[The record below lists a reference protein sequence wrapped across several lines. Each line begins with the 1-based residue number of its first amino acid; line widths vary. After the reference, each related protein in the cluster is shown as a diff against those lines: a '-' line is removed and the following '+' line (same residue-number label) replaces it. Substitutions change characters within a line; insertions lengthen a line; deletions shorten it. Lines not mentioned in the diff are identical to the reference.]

1 MSVKPKPLSLQTGGP
16 QPPQTAPATERLPQV
31 NGKSITDH
39 MQGTRREVREIN
51 DPGSIDCKMSA
62 WSQWTSCDPC
72 TNRTHRSRGI
82 EVFGQFKGSRCIKPI
97 GDRKPCKPS
106 TKCQM
111 DPPPVCKSSQWRCAS
126 GICIN
131 KNLRCNGDHDC
142 GEPDTSDEDECDI
155 IRTPCGKT
163 AVFESDIAVQAGYGI
178 NILGSGPRMNPFSNR
193 FYNGQCNRIREP
205 STLEYNRLPW
215 NVGVLNY
222 ETKVEESSS
231 KEMYEDIHSLIKE
244 ITRESSTSF
253 EAGLNFKFTPT
264 EPSSSDSGEAGSA
277 GGGGEVAGPSDGGEV
292 ASPDE
297 GGAAEGPGEGG
308 AAEGPGEGGA
318 AEGPGE
324 GGEAPGP
331 GEGGEAEVFDA
342 GKNTSPGLGFSASVG
357 FDTKQSTTNII
368 KQLSE
373 ITMTKRKTFMRVKG
387 RVELATYRMRQR
399 GLEVSSTF
407 LDDVDALPLTYEKGQ
422 YFAFLE
428 DYGTHFTKNGKS
440 GGDYELVYIMNED
453 VLKLKKVTES
463 TVKECLELGFKGN
476 IQFTQALTG
485 EGHIK
490 PKNNCDELTDK
501 PTDDSN
507 TKGVIDKVLIAV
519 RGGSPASAVA
529 MKSQLTKDGILDYN
543 QFVEW
548 AKTISALPALIHS
561 DPEPIYNAIP
571 LDFPD
576 AQPRRE
582 NLRRALDDYV
592 AEYSVCKCQPCQNG
606 GTVIQIDGE
615 CKCMCPPGTEGVA
628 CQIIEM
634 ELVKAKSFEQ
644 LGNWVCWSSWS
655 HCSGGRRRRT
665 RTCNTGGVPGGICRG
680 DTTREDYC

>member
-1 MSVKPKPLSLQTGGP
+1 MTVQSFTMKALAALCVTICILY
-16 QPPQTAPATERLPQV
+16 QV

-39 MQGTRREVREIN
+39 MQGSRREVRQIN

-72 TNRTHRSRGI
+72 TNRTHRSRSI
-82 EVFGQFKGSRCIKPI
+82 EVFGQFKGYRCIDPI
-97 GDRKPCKPS
+97 GERKPCKPS

-131 KNLRCNGDHDC
+131 KNLRCNGDYDC

-163 AVFESDIAVQAGYGI
+163 AVFESDIAIQAGYGI
-178 NILGSGPRMNPFSNR
+178 NILGSGPRMNPFNNR

-215 NVGVLNY
+215 NVGVLSY

-244 ITRESSTSF
+244 ISRESSTSY
-253 EAGLNFKFTPT
+253 EVGLNFKFTPT
-264 EPSSSDSGEAGSA
+264 EPSSSGSGEAGSA
-277 GGGGEVAGPSDGGEV
+277 GGGGEVAGSSDGGEA

-297 GGAAEGPGEGG
+297 GGAPEGPGEGG
-308 AAEGPGEGGA
+308 APEGPGQDGEPQGPGEGGDT
-318 AEGPGE
+318 
-324 GGEAPGP
+324 
-331 GEGGEAEVFDA
+331 EVSGA
-342 GKNTSPGLGFSASVG
+342 SQNNSPGLGFSASGG

-373 ITMTKRKTFMRVKG
+373 ITVTKRKTFMRVKG

-399 GLEVSSTF
+399 GMEVSSTF
-407 LDDVDALPLTYEKGQ
+407 LDDVDALPTTYEKGQ

-440 GGDYELVYIMNED
+440 GGEYELVYIMNED

-463 TVKECLELGFKGN
+463 TVKKCLELGLRGDF
-476 IQFTQALTG
+476 QLTQGLTG
-485 EGHIK
+485 GGHFK
-490 PKNNCDELTDK
+490 PKNDCDTLTDK
-501 PTDDSN
+501 PTDDRD
-507 TKGVIDKVLIAV
+507 TKGIIDKVLIAV
-519 RGGSPASAVA
+519 RGGSPAAAVA
-529 MKSQLTKDGILDYN
+529 MKSQLTKDGILDYS
-543 QFVEW
+543 QYVEW

-615 CKCMCPPGTEGVA
+615 CKCMCLPGTEGVA

-644 LGNWVCWSSWS
+644 LGNWGCWSSWS
-655 HCSGGRRRRT
+655 LCSGGRRRRT
-665 RTCNTGGVPGGICRG
+665 RTCNTRGVPGGTCRG

>member
-1 MSVKPKPLSLQTGGP
+1 MKALAALCVTICILY
-16 QPPQTAPATERLPQV
+16 QV

-39 MQGTRREVREIN
+39 MQGSRREVREIN

-82 EVFGQFKGSRCIKPI
+82 EVFGQFKGSRCINPI
-97 GDRKPCKPS
+97 GERKPCKPS

-111 DPPPVCKSSQWRCAS
+111 DPPPVCKSSQWWCSS

-131 KNLRCNGDHDC
+131 KNLRCNGDNDC
-142 GEPDTSDEDECDI
+142 GEPDTSDEDECEI

-163 AVFESDIAVQAGYGI
+163 AVFESDIAIQAGYGI
-178 NILGSGPRMNPFSNR
+178 NILGSGPRMNPFNNR

-244 ITRESSTSF
+244 ISRETSTSF
-253 EAGLNFKFTPT
+253 EIGLNFKFTPT
-264 EPSSSDSGEAGSA
+264 EPSSSGSGEADSA
-277 GGGGEVAGPSDGGEV
+277 GGGGEAASPDVGGAVEGPGDGGE
-292 ASPDE
+292 AP
-297 GGAAEGPGEGG
+297 GPGDGG
-308 AAEGPGEGGA
+308 EAPGPGDGGEA
-318 AEGPGE
+318 QGPGE
-324 GGEAPGP
+324 GGEADVSG
-331 GEGGEAEVFDA
+331 A
-342 GKNTSPGLGFSASVG
+342 GQNTGPGLGFSASVG
-357 FDTKQSTTNII
+357 FDTTRSTTNII

-373 ITMTKRKTFMRVKG
+373 ITSTKRKTFMRVKG
-387 RVELATYRMRQR
+387 RVQLATYRMRQR
-399 GLEVSSTF
+399 GMEVSSTF

-440 GGDYELVYIMNED
+440 GGEYELVYIMNED

-463 TVKECLELGFKGN
+463 TVKECLELGLKGN
-476 IQFTQALTG
+476 FQFTQAVTG
-485 EGHIK
+485 GGHIK
-490 PKNNCDELTDK
+490 PKNCNTLTEK
-501 PTDDSN
+501 PTDDRS

-543 QFVEW
+543 QYVEW
-548 AKTISALPALIHS
+548 AKTVSALPALIHS

-606 GTVIQIDGE
+606 GSVIQVDGE
-615 CKCMCPPGTEGVA
+615 CKCMCLPGTEGVA

-644 LGNWVCWSSWS
+644 LGNWGCWSSWS
-655 HCSGGRRRRT
+655 LCSGGRRRRT
-665 RTCNTGGVPGGICRG
+665 RTCDTRGVPGGICRG
-680 DTTREDYC
+680 DATREDYC

>member
-1 MSVKPKPLSLQTGGP
+1 MKALAALCVTICIVY
-16 QPPQTAPATERLPQV
+16 QV

-39 MQGTRREVREIN
+39 VQGSRREVRQIN

-72 TNRTHRSRGI
+72 TNRTHRSRSI
-82 EVFGQFKGSRCIKPI
+82 EVFGQFKGSRCIDPI

-106 TKCQM
+106 TTCQM
-111 DPPPVCKSSQWRCAS
+111 DPPPVCKSSQWRCES
-126 GICIN
+126 GICIS
-131 KNLRCNGDHDC
+131 KSLRCNGDYDC
-142 GEPDTSDEDECDI
+142 GEPDTSDEDECDT
-155 IRTPCGKT
+155 IRTPCGRT
-163 AVFESDIAVQAGYGI
+163 AVFESDIAMHAGYGI
-178 NILGSGPRMNPFSNR
+178 NILGSGPRRNPFNNR

-244 ITRESSTSF
+244 ISRETSTSF
-253 EAGLNFKFTPT
+253 EVGLNFKFTPT
-264 EPSSSDSGEAGSA
+264 EPSSSGSGEAGSA
-277 GGGGEVAGPSDGGEV
+277 GGGGEVA
-292 ASPDE
+292 SPDG
-297 GGAAEGPGEGG
+297 GGAAEGPGE
-308 AAEGPGEGGA
+308 E
-318 AEGPGE
+318 
-324 GGEAPGP
+324 GEAPGP
-331 GEGGEAEVFDA
+331 GEEGEVPGPGEGDDTVSSADQKP
-342 GKNTSPGLGFSASVG
+342 GPGLGFSASVG
-357 FDTKQSTTNII
+357 FDTKKSTTNII

-373 ITMTKRKTFMRVKG
+373 ITQTKRKTFMRVKG
-387 RVELATYRMRQR
+387 RVELATYRMKQR

-440 GGDYELVYIMNED
+440 GGEYELVYIMNED
-453 VLKLKKVTES
+453 ILNLKKVTET
-463 TVKECLELGFKGN
+463 TVKKCLEIGLRGDF
-476 IQFTQALTG
+476 QFTQAATG
-485 EGHIK
+485 GGQIK
-490 PKNNCDELTDK
+490 PKNDCETLTDK
-501 PTDDSN
+501 PTDGKD

-519 RGGSPASAVA
+519 KGGSPASAVA

-543 QFVEW
+543 QYVEW
-548 AKTISALPALIHS
+548 AKTITTLPALIHS

-615 CKCMCPPGTEGVA
+615 CKCMCLPGSEGVA
-628 CQIIEM
+628 CQIIEK
-634 ELVKAKSFEQ
+634 ELMKAKSFEQ
-644 LGNWVCWSSWS
+644 LGNWGCWSSWS
-655 HCSGGRRRRT
+655 LCSGGRRRRT
-665 RTCNTGGVPGGICRG
+665 RKCNSSGVPGGICRG

>member
-1 MSVKPKPLSLQTGGP
+1 MKALAALCVTICILY
-16 QPPQTAPATERLPQV
+16 QV

-39 MQGTRREVREIN
+39 MQGSRREVREIN

-82 EVFGQFKGSRCIKPI
+82 EVFGQFKGSRCINPI
-97 GDRKPCKPS
+97 GERKPCKPS

-111 DPPPVCKSSQWRCAS
+111 DPPPVCKSSQWWCSS

-131 KNLRCNGDHDC
+131 KNLRCNGDNDC
-142 GEPDTSDEDECDI
+142 GEPDKSDEDECDI

-163 AVFESDIAVQAGYGI
+163 AVFESDIAIQAGYGI
-178 NILGSGPRMNPFSNR
+178 NILRSEPRMNPFNNR

-231 KEMYEDIHSLIKE
+231 KEMYEDIHSLINE
-244 ITRESSTSF
+244 ISRESSTSF
-253 EAGLNFKFTPT
+253 EIGLNFKFTPT
-264 EPSSSDSGEAGSA
+264 EPSSSGSGEADA
-277 GGGGEVAGPSDGGEV
+277 GGGGEVAGPS
-292 ASPDE
+292 
-297 GGAAEGPGEGG
+297 
-308 AAEGPGEGGA
+308 
-318 AEGPGE
+318 E
-324 GGEAPGP
+324 GGEAQGP
-331 GEGGEAEVFDA
+331 GEGGEAEVSGADQST
-342 GKNTSPGLGFSASVG
+342 GPGLGFSASVG

-373 ITMTKRKTFMRVKG
+373 ITTTKRNTFMRVKG
-387 RVELATYRMRQR
+387 RVQLATYRMRQQ
-399 GLEVSSTF
+399 GLEVSSMF

-440 GGDYELVYIMNED
+440 GGEYELVYIMNED
-453 VLKLKKVTES
+453 VRKLKKVTES
-463 TVKECLELGFKGN
+463 TVKECLELGFKGDF
-476 IQFTQALTG
+476 QFTQAVKG
-485 EGHIK
+485 GVHIK
-490 PKNNCDELTDK
+490 PANCDTLTKK
-501 PTDDSN
+501 PTDDRN
-507 TKGVIDKVLIAV
+507 TKAVIDKVLIAV

-543 QFVEW
+543 QYVEW
-548 AKTISALPALIHS
+548 AKTVSALPALIHS

-576 AQPRRE
+576 AQPRRD
-582 NLRRALDDYV
+582 NLRRAVDDYV

-606 GTVIQIDGE
+606 GSVIQVDGE
-615 CKCMCPPGTEGVA
+615 CKCMCLPGTEGVA
-628 CQIIEM
+628 CQII

-644 LGNWVCWSSWS
+644 LGNWGCWSSWS
-655 HCSGGRRRRT
+655 LCSGGRRRRT
-665 RTCNTGGVPGGICRG
+665 RTCDTRGVPGGICRG

>member
-1 MSVKPKPLSLQTGGP
+1 
-16 QPPQTAPATERLPQV
+16 
-31 NGKSITDH
+31 
-39 MQGTRREVREIN
+39 REIN

-82 EVFGQFKGSRCIKPI
+82 EVFGQFKGSRCINPI
-97 GDRKPCKPS
+97 GERKPCKPS

-111 DPPPVCKSSQWRCAS
+111 DPPPVCKSSQWWCSS

-131 KNLRCNGDHDC
+131 KNLRCNGDNDC
-142 GEPDTSDEDECDI
+142 GEPDTSDEDECEI

-163 AVFESDIAVQAGYGI
+163 AVFESDIAIQAGYGI
-178 NILGSGPRMNPFSNR
+178 NILGSGPRMNPFNNR

-244 ITRESSTSF
+244 ISRETSTSF
-253 EAGLNFKFTPT
+253 EIGLNFKFTPT
-264 EPSSSDSGEAGSA
+264 EPSSSGSGEADSA
-277 GGGGEVAGPSDGGEV
+277 GG
-292 ASPDE
+292 
-297 GGAAEGPGEGG
+297 
-308 AAEGPGEGGA
+308 
-318 AEGPGE
+318 
-324 GGEAPGP
+324 
-331 GEGGEAEVFDA
+331 
-342 GKNTSPGLGFSASVG
+342 VG
-357 FDTKQSTTNII
+357 FDTTRSTTNII

-373 ITMTKRKTFMRVKG
+373 ITSTKRKTFMRVKG
-387 RVELATYRMRQR
+387 RVQLATYRMRQR
-399 GLEVSSTF
+399 GMEVSSTF

-440 GGDYELVYIMNED
+440 GGEYELVYIMNED

-463 TVKECLELGFKGN
+463 TVKECLELGLKGN
-476 IQFTQALTG
+476 FQFTQAVTG
-485 EGHIK
+485 GGHIK
-490 PKNNCDELTDK
+490 PKNCNTLTEK
-501 PTDDSN
+501 PTDDRS

-543 QFVEW
+543 QYVEW
-548 AKTISALPALIHS
+548 AKTVSALPALIHS

-606 GTVIQIDGE
+606 GSVIQVDGE
-615 CKCMCPPGTEGVA
+615 CKCMCLPGTEGVA

-644 LGNWVCWSSWS
+644 LGNWGCWSSWS
-655 HCSGGRRRRT
+655 LCSGGRRRRT
-665 RTCNTGGVPGGICRG
+665 RTCDTRGVPGGICRG
-680 DTTREDYC
+680 DATREDYC

>member
-1 MSVKPKPLSLQTGGP
+1 MKALAALCVILCILY
-16 QPPQTAPATERLPQV
+16 QV
-31 NGKSITDH
+31 NGKSIPDH
-39 MQGTRREVREIN
+39 MQGSRREVREIN
-51 DPGSIDCKMSA
+51 DPGAIDCKMSA
-62 WSQWTSCDPC
+62 WSQWTPCDPC
-72 TNRTHRSRGI
+72 TNMTHRSRGI
-82 EVFGQFKGSRCIKPI
+82 EVFGQFKGSRCIYPI
-97 GDRKPCKPS
+97 GDRKTCKPT

-111 DPPPVCKSSQWRCAS
+111 DPPPVCKSSQWRCES

-131 KNLRCNGDHDC
+131 KNLRCNGDYDC
-142 GEPDTSDEDECDI
+142 GEPDTSDEDECEVT
-155 IRTPCGKT
+155 RAPCGKT
-163 AVFESDIAVQAGYGI
+163 AVFESDIANQAGYG
-178 NILGSGPRMNPFSNR
+178 
-193 FYNGQCNRIREP
+193 FYNGQCSRIRDP
-205 STLEYNRLPW
+205 TTLEYNRLPW

-231 KEMYEDIHSLIKE
+231 KQMYEDIHSLIKE
-244 ITRESSTSF
+244 ITAESSTSF
-253 EAGLNFKFTPT
+253 EMGLNFKFTPT
-264 EPSSSDSGEAGSA
+264 EASSAGSA
-277 GGGGEVAGPSDGGEV
+277 GDAGSAGSAGDAGSAGSAGDAGSAGSDGEVASASDGGEAAV
-292 ASPDE
+292 PDE
-297 GGAAEGPGEGG
+297 A
-308 AAEGPGEGGA
+308 GA

-324 GGEAPGP
+324 GGEA
-331 GEGGEAEVFDA
+331 EGSDA
-342 GKNTSPGLGFSASVG
+342 GQNTSPGLGFSATVG
-357 FDTKQSTTNII
+357 VNTKQTTTNII

-373 ITMTKRKTFMRVKG
+373 ITTTKRKTFMRVKG

-440 GGDYELVYIMNED
+440 GGEYELVYIMNED
-453 VLKLKKVTES
+453 VLKLKKVTAT
-463 TVKECLELGFKGN
+463 TVKKCFELGFTGQV
-476 IQFTQALTG
+476 QFSKVVSG
-485 EGHIK
+485 EGQ
-490 PKNNCDELTDK
+490 LK
-501 PTDDSN
+501 PTDDCNSL
-507 TKGVIDKVLIAV
+507 TDSPT
-519 RGGSPASAVA
+519 GGSPASAVA

-543 QFVEW
+543 QYVEW

-576 AQPRRE
+576 AQPRRD
-582 NLRRALDDYV
+582 NLKRALDDYV

-644 LGNWVCWSSWS
+644 LGNWGCWSSWS
-655 HCSGGRRRRT
+655 LCSGGRRRRT
-665 RTCNTGGVPGGICRG
+665 RTCNTQGVAGGICKG
-680 DTTREDYC
+680 DKTREDYC

>member
-1 MSVKPKPLSLQTGGP
+1 
-16 QPPQTAPATERLPQV
+16 
-31 NGKSITDH
+31 
-39 MQGTRREVREIN
+39 REIN

-82 EVFGQFKGSRCIKPI
+82 EVFGQFKGSRCINPI
-97 GDRKPCKPS
+97 GERKPCKPS

-111 DPPPVCKSSQWRCAS
+111 DPPPVCKSSQWWCSS

-131 KNLRCNGDHDC
+131 KNLRCNGDYDC

-163 AVFESDIAVQAGYGI
+163 AVFESDIAIQAGYGI
-178 NILGSGPRMNPFSNR
+178 NILGSGPRMNPFNNR

-244 ITRESSTSF
+244 ISRESSTSF
-253 EAGLNFKFTPT
+253 EIGLNFKFTPT
-264 EPSSSDSGEAGSA
+264 EPSSSGSGEAGS
-277 GGGGEVAGPSDGGEV
+277 
-292 ASPDE
+292 
-297 GGAAEGPGEGG
+297 
-308 AAEGPGEGGA
+308 
-318 AEGPGE
+318 
-324 GGEAPGP
+324 
-331 GEGGEAEVFDA
+331 
-342 GKNTSPGLGFSASVG
+342 
-357 FDTKQSTTNII
+357 
-368 KQLSE
+368 
-373 ITMTKRKTFMRVKG
+373 RKTFMRVKG
-387 RVELATYRMRQR
+387 SVQLATYRMRQR
-399 GLEVSSTF
+399 GMEVSSTF

-440 GGDYELVYIMNED
+440 GGEYELVYIMNED

-463 TVKECLELGFKGN
+463 TVKECLELGLKGN
-476 IQFTQALTG
+476 FQFTQAVTG
-485 EGHIK
+485 GGHIK
-490 PKNNCDELTDK
+490 PKNNCDTLTEK
-501 PTDDSN
+501 PTDDRN

-543 QFVEW
+543 QYVEW
-548 AKTISALPALIHS
+548 AKTVSALPALIHS
-561 DPEPIYNAIP
+561 DPEPIYNVIP

-606 GTVIQIDGE
+606 GSVIQVDGE
-615 CKCMCPPGTEGVA
+615 CKCMCLPGTEGVA

-644 LGNWVCWSSWS
+644 LGNWGCWSSWS
-655 HCSGGRRRRT
+655 LCSGGRRRRT
-665 RTCNTGGVPGGICRG
+665 RTCDTRGVPGGICRG